1 MHEVRRPGARSRR
14 LIVGAYL
21 AFVISGLLSMSATAG
36 ATSRRVADDGIGSVG
51 VKSVTFSSELVAI
64 EGSGPTMIVAVP
76 TSAATAPTD

>member
-1 MHEVRRPGARSRR
+1 
-14 LIVGAYL
+14 
-21 AFVISGLLSMSATAG
+21 MSATAG